1 MVFLFGAG
9 LLCKLILCGSNI
21 TVVELQLVGRAGV
34 TERMKHNI
42 GDLCVP
48 LQTSECFGNY
58 GFLTGASVWQ
68 RRRKKEQTKERL
80 TAAYKLSYLHS
91 SSAYQ

>member
-1 MVFLFGAG
+1 MVFLCGAG
-9 LLCKLILCGSNI
+9 LLCKLILRGFIS

-34 TERMKHNI
+34 TERMKHNV

-48 LQTSECFGNY
+48 LQALECFGNY

-80 TAAYKLSYLHS
+80 IAAYKLS
-91 SSAYQ
+91 